1 MRDAAR
7 PGVAPADSPAL
18 TPQDREAALA
28 LVQRLHGVIRS
39 LKLYDPGHPA
49 LRTQLDELL
58 RVSRAMNVEEVSILG
73 VGGYC
78 YVNGVRLRPE
88 ASHLATLRAVLEEF
102 EVRRLGG
109 LRFSRSLE
117 AETLQAF
124 LRVFHAERSEHAP
137 DAIEAAIDRADLRGV
152 AIIHARA
159 SGALSDADADAAAV
173 DDERR
178 FTRLVFDRAVA
189 GTREMFARTART
201 GALALL
207 QARRVVQPIVDQ
219 LLRQRTSLVG
229 MTAMKRHDAYT
240 LAHCVNVSI
249 LSVRMGQFLGLS
261 RGELATIGTAGLLHD
276 AGKIKLDPDLLRK
289 PGALDD
295 AEWAALQRHPLD
307 GLRVIGR
314 MNTTSELMWDA
325 MRVAFEHHMHA
336 DHSGYPRLATPRELG
351 SFSRIVSIADR
362 FDAATAHRSY
372 LARPFTAHEA
382 LRMSVGDDDARSDRA
397 ARWALVQ
404 ALGIYPPGTL
414 LRTAAGRLLLSLTPN
429 TGDLR
434 RPICRRL
441 EVGDDSIARASAET
455 PDTPITPDDHVIAV
469 IAPEELDADVEGLL
483 AA

>member
-7 PGVAPADSPAL
+7 PGLASGDSPAI

-58 RVSRAMNVEEVSILG
+58 RVSREMNVEEVSLLG

-88 ASHLATLRAVLEEF
+88 ASHLATLRAVLEEL

-109 LRFSRSLE
+109 LRFSPALE
-117 AETLQAF
+117 AEALQAF
-124 LRVFHAERSEHAP
+124 LRVFHTERSEHAP
-137 DAIEAAIDRADLRGV
+137 DAIEAAIERAGLRGV
-152 AIIHARA
+152 AIIRARA
-159 SGALSDADADAAAV
+159 SGALSDADADAAAA

-189 GTREMFARTART
+189 GTREMLARTAHT
-201 GALALL
+201 GAPALL

-261 RGELATIGTAGLLHD
+261 RGELAAIGTAGLLHD
-276 AGKIKLDPDLLRK
+276 AGKIKVDADVLRK

-295 AEWAALQRHPLD
+295 AEWAALQRHPLE
-307 GLRVIGR
+307 GLRIIGR
-314 MNTTSELMWDA
+314 MNATSELMLDA
-325 MRVAFEHHMHA
+325 MRVAFEHHMHT

-351 SFSRIVSIADR
+351 SFTRIVSIADR

-372 LARPFTAHEA
+372 VARPLTAHEA
-382 LRMSVGDDDARSDRA
+382 LRMIVGDDDARSDRA

-404 ALGIYPPGTL
+404 ALGLYPPGTL
-414 LRTAAGRLLLSLTPN
+414 LRTTAGRLLLSLTPS
-429 TGDLR
+429 TGDVR
-434 RPICRRL
+434 RPICRPL
-441 EVGDDSIARASAET
+441 EVGNDGIARASAEI
-455 PDTPITPDDHVIAV
+455 PDMPIPPDDQVIAV
-469 IAPEELDADVEGLL
+469 IAPEDLDANVEGLL

>member
-7 PGVAPADSPAL
+7 PGGAPGNSPAI
-18 TPQDREAALA
+18 TPQDRDAALA

-58 RVSRAMNVEEVSILG
+58 RISRAMNVEEVSILG

-88 ASHLATLRAVLEEF
+88 ASHMATLRAVLEEL

-109 LRFSRSLE
+109 LRFSPELE
-117 AETLQAF
+117 AEALQAF

-137 DAIEAAIDRADLRGV
+137 DVIEAAIERAGLQGV
-152 AIIHARA
+152 EIIRARA
-159 SGALSDADADAAAV
+159 SGALSDADADAAAA

-189 GTREMFARTART
+189 GTREMLTRTVRT
-201 GALALL
+201 GAPALL

-219 LLRQRTSLVG
+219 LLRRRTSLVG

-261 RGELATIGTAGLLHD
+261 RGELAAIGTAGLLHD
-276 AGKIKLDPDLLRK
+276 AGKIKLDADLLHK

-295 AEWAALQRHPLD
+295 TEWAALQRHPLD

-314 MNTTSELMWDA
+314 MNATSELMLDA
-325 MRVAFEHHMHA
+325 MRVAFEHHMQV
-336 DHSGYPRLATPRELG
+336 DHSGYPTLAAPRELG

-362 FDAATAHRSY
+362 FDAATAHRSHV
-372 LARPFTAHEA
+372 ARPLTAHEA
-382 LRMSVGDDDARSDRA
+382 LRMIVGDDDARSDRA

-404 ALGIYPPGTL
+404 ALGLYPPGTL
-414 LRTAAGRLLLSLTPN
+414 LRTAGGRLLLSLTPN
-429 TGDLR
+429 PGDLR
-434 RPICRRL
+434 RPTCRRL
-441 EVGDDSIARASAET
+441 EVGDDGIAHAAEET
-455 PDTPITPDDHVIAV
+455 ADMPIPPDDHVIAV
-469 IAPEELDADVEGLL
+469 IAPEELDADVESLL